1 MVTITNQITIDTSA
15 DLLTVTR
22 VGDAIFPLS
31 IVMAEMISYAMR
43 AINIV
48 NSDPGSDVW

>member
-15 DLLTVTR
+15 DLLTAAPVTLVR
-22 VGDAIFPLS
+22 DAIFPLS

-48 NSDPGSDVW
+48 KLGSRI